1 MTNMLENA
9 QVSRR
14 TFMKGSALAGLGAAA
29 MGTGAVS
36 LFGCSPSAD
45 GAKGG
50 DAAATQAVEETTTW
64 GHCAIN
70 CPGRCSLKFHVQDDE
85 VAWVE
90 TYTSKDAGFDEV
102 QPRACLRGRTY
113 RRWLA
118 NPDRINYPMKR
129 VGKRGEGKFEQISWD
144 EAVDT
149 IASELKRIIDEYG
162 NESVYIPYATG
173 VSSTTARSLPRFM
186 NCIGG
191 CLGSYGDY
199 SAMQMEMIV
208 PHTYGASGFSGSTLN
223 AAEDAALIL
232 AFGTSPTE
240 TRQGGAVSHY
250 DWVHLRETTKGKMI
264 YIDPRMNDSV
274 MGRSAEWQPINPG
287 TDAALCSAI
296 AHELIANDLVDK
308 EFLDTY
314 CVGYDEDTMPESA
327 KGQNKSYKDYIMGT
341 GYDMVEKT
349 PEWAAPITQISAD
362 KIRELAADIAAAE
375 APFIV
380 QGWGPQRHTNGE
392 DATRAIC
399 MLPILIGKI
408 GLPGTNTGQRE
419 AEPPTYL
426 VGSLPFEN
434 PVKTAIPVYQWVNAV
449 DHGKD
454 MTATNAGVIGA
465 DKLQSDFKFIW
476 NYAGNCLTNQHGDI
490 NYTHEILADES
501 KCEFIL
507 VWDTVMTDSAK
518 YADILLPDAMR
529 SEQLNMQT
537 QGYSEYYTAVV
548 VGGPAQDAP
557 GECRTSYDVCADIAD
572 KFGMKDAFTEGK
584 TQEDWIKELYEAGA
598 KADGNMPSW
607 DEIKEQGV
615 YKRALEPCIGLEAF
629 RTDPVKNPLGTPS
642 GKIEIY
648 SEQLAEIASTWELEE
663 GDEINPIP
671 VFTPGF
677 QGYGTTT
684 EEYPLYCAGF
694 HHKSRTHSSFGFI
707 PELEQ
712 VARQQLWINPADAE
726 PRGIA
731 SGDTVAVKSPAGEI
745 RIEAKVTPRI
755 IPGTIG
761 IPQGAWHK
769 ANMSGDRVDEGACVN
784 TLTTYRPTPY
794 AKGNGP
800 AHSIIAQVTKA

>member
-45 GAKGG
+45 GAKGN
-50 DAAATQAVEETTTW
+50 DAATQAVEETTTW

-186 NCIGG
+186 NCLGG
-191 CLGSYGDY
+191 FLGSYGDY

-296 AHELIANDLVDK
+296 AHELIANDQVDK

-314 CVGYDEDTMPESA
+314 CVGFDEDTMPESA

-349 PEWAAPITQISAD
+349 AEWAAPITGIPAERIKQ
-362 KIRELAADIAAAE
+362 LAADIAAAE
-375 APFIV
+375 APFIC

-392 DATRAIC
+392 DTSRAIC
-399 MLPILIGKI
+399 MLPVLIGKI

-434 PVKTAIPVYQWVNAV
+434 PIKTAIPVYQWINAV
-449 DHGKD
+449 DHGKE
-454 MTATNAGVIGA
+454 MTATNAGIVGA
-465 DKLQSDFKFIW
+465 DKLNNDIKFLW
-476 NYAGNCLTNQHGDI
+476 NYAGNCITNQHGDI
-490 NYTHEILADES
+490 NYTHDVLADES
-501 KCEFIL
+501 KLEFIL

-548 VGGPAQDAP
+548 VGGPAQEAP
-557 GECRTSYDVCADIAD
+557 GECRSSYDVCADIAD
-572 KFGMKDAFTEGK
+572 KFGKKDAFTEGK

-598 KADGNMPSW
+598 KADGNMPTW
-607 DEIKEQGV
+607 DEIKAQGV
-615 YKRALEPCIGLEAF
+615 YKRPLEPAIGLVDF
-629 RTDPVKNPLGTPS
+629 RTDPVKNPLSTPS

-648 SEQLAEIASTWELEE
+648 SEQLAEIAATWELEE
-663 GDEINPIP
+663 GDVINPIP

-677 QGYGTTT
+677 QGYGSVTD
-684 EEYPLYCAGF
+684 EYPLYCTGF

-726 PRGIA
+726 SRGIA

-745 RIEAKVTPRI
+745 RIEALVTSRI

-769 ANMSGDRVDEGACVN
+769 ADMNGDRVDEGACVN
-784 TLTTYRPTPY
+784 TLTTYRPTPL

-800 AHSIIAQVTKA
+800 AHSIIAQITKA

>member
-327 KGQNKSYKDYIMGT
+327 KGQSKSYKDYIMGT

-349 PEWAAPITQISAD
+349 PEWAAPICGISAD
-362 KIRELAADIAAAE
+362 RIKELAAEIGAAK
-375 APFIV
+375 PLYVV
-380 QGWGPQRHTNGE
+380 QGWGPQRRSNGE
-392 DATRAIC
+392 LNCWSIM
-399 MLPILIGKI
+399 MLPLLTGQV
-408 GLPGTNTGQRE
+408 GLPGTSNGCRE
-419 AEPPTYL
+419 GSYSISL
-426 VGSLPFEN
+426 QSLPAGDN
-434 PVKTAIPVYQWVNAV
+434 PIKAKIPVFLFTEAI
-449 DHGKD
+449 DHGTE
-454 MTATNAGVIGA
+454 MTALNSAVTGA
-465 DKLQSDFKFIW
+465 DKLNQNIKCML

-490 NYTHEILADES
+490 NYAHDILADES
-501 KCEFIL
+501 KCEFIV
-507 VWDTVMTDSAK
+507 VWETAMTDSAK
-518 YADILLPDAMR
+518 YADILLPDLFR
-529 SEQLNMQT
+529 FEQVSQIGT
-537 QGYSEYYTAVV
+537 
-548 VGGPAQDAP
+548 GGDNAYMISGQPCTTPKFERKTLYDAL
-557 GECRTSYDVCADIAD
+557 TLIAD
-572 KFGMKDAFTEGK
+572 KMGVKEQFTEGK
-584 TQEDWIKELYEAGA
+584 TQEEWIKELYEAGA
-598 KADGNMPSW
+598 KADGNMPTW
-607 DEIKEQGV
+607 DEIKAQGV
-615 YKRALEPCIGLEAF
+615 YKRPLEPAIGLVDF
-629 RTDPVKNPLGTPS
+629 RTDPVKNPLSTPS

-648 SEQLAEIASTWELEE
+648 SEQLAEIAATWELEE
-663 GDEINPIP
+663 GDVINPIP

-677 QGYGTTT
+677 QGYGSVTD
-684 EEYPLYCAGF
+684 EYPLYCTGF

-726 PRGIA
+726 SRGIA

-745 RIEAKVTPRI
+745 RIEALVTSRI

-769 ANMSGDRVDEGACVN
+769 ADMNGDRVDEGACVN
-784 TLTTYRPTPY
+784 TLTTYRPTPL

-800 AHSIIAQVTKA
+800 AHSIIAQITKA

>member
-45 GAKGG
+45 GAKGN
-50 DAAATQAVEETTTW
+50 DAATQVVEETTTW

-162 NESVYIPYATG
+162 NEYVYIPYATG

-186 NCIGG
+186 NCLGG
-191 CLGSYGDY
+191 FLGSYGDY

-296 AHELIANDLVDK
+296 AHELIANDQVDK
-308 EFLDTY
+308 EFLDAY
-314 CVGYDEDTMPESA
+314 CVGFDEDTMPESA

-349 PEWAAPITQISAD
+349 PEWAAPISGIPAERIKQ
-362 KIRELAADIAAAE
+362 LAADIAAAE
-375 APFIV
+375 APFIC

-392 DATRAIC
+392 DTSRAIC
-399 MLPILIGKI
+399 MLPVLIGKI

-434 PVKTAIPVYQWVNAV
+434 PIKTAIPVYQWINAV
-449 DHGKD
+449 DHGKE
-454 MTATNAGVIGA
+454 MTATNAGIVGA
-465 DKLQSDFKFIW
+465 DKLNNDIKFLW
-476 NYAGNCLTNQHGDI
+476 NYAGNCITNQHGDI
-490 NYTHEILADES
+490 NYTHDILADES
-501 KCEFIL
+501 KLEFIL

-548 VGGPAQDAP
+548 VGGPAQEAP
-557 GECRTSYDVCADIAD
+557 GECRSSYDVCADIAD
-572 KFGMKDAFTEGK
+572 KFGKKDAFTEGK

-598 KADGNMPSW
+598 KADGNMPTW

-615 YKRALEPCIGLEAF
+615 YKRPLEPAIGLVDF
-629 RTDPVKNPLGTPS
+629 RTDPVKNPLSTPS

-648 SEQLAEIASTWELEE
+648 SEQLAEIAATWELEE
-663 GDEINPIP
+663 GDVINPIP

-677 QGYGTTT
+677 QGYGSVTD
-684 EEYPLYCAGF
+684 EYPLYCTGF

-726 PRGIA
+726 SRGIA

-745 RIEAKVTPRI
+745 RIEALVTPRI

-769 ANMSGDRVDEGACVN
+769 ADMNGDRVDEGACVN
-784 TLTTYRPTPY
+784 TLTTYRPTPL

-800 AHSIIAQVTKA
+800 AHSIIAQITKA

>member
-1 MTNMLENA
+1 M
-9 QVSRR
+9 
-14 TFMKGSALAGLGAAA
+14 
-29 MGTGAVS
+29 
-36 LFGCSPSAD
+36 
-45 GAKGG
+45 
-50 DAAATQAVEETTTW
+50 
-64 GHCAIN
+64 
-70 CPGRCSLKFHVQDDE
+70 QDDE

-186 NCIGG
+186 NCLGG
-191 CLGSYGDY
+191 FLGSYGDY

-296 AHELIANDLVDK
+296 AHELIANDQVDK
-308 EFLDTY
+308 EFLDAY
-314 CVGYDEDTMPESA
+314 CVGFDEDTMPESA

-349 PEWAAPITQISAD
+349 AEWAAPITGIPAERIKQ
-362 KIRELAADIAAAE
+362 LAADIAAAE
-375 APFIV
+375 APFIC

-392 DATRAIC
+392 DTSRAIC
-399 MLPILIGKI
+399 MLPVLIGKI

-434 PVKTAIPVYQWVNAV
+434 PIKTAIPVYQWINAV
-449 DHGKD
+449 DHGKE
-454 MTATNAGVIGA
+454 MTATNAGIVGA
-465 DKLQSDFKFIW
+465 DKLNNDIKFLW
-476 NYAGNCLTNQHGDI
+476 NYAGNCITNQHGDI
-490 NYTHEILADES
+490 NYTHDVLADES
-501 KCEFIL
+501 KLEFIL

-548 VGGPAQDAP
+548 VGGPAQEAP
-557 GECRTSYDVCADIAD
+557 GECRSSYDVCADIAD
-572 KFGMKDAFTEGK
+572 KFGKKDAFTEGK

-598 KADGNMPSW
+598 KADGNMPTW

-615 YKRALEPCIGLEAF
+615 YKRPLEPAIGLVDF
-629 RTDPVKNPLGTPS
+629 RTDPVKNPLSTPS
-642 GKIEIY
+642 GKFEIY
-648 SEQLAEIASTWELEE
+648 SEQLAEIAATWELEE
-663 GDEINPIP
+663 GDVINPIP

-677 QGYGTTT
+677 QGYGSVTD
-684 EEYPLYCAGF
+684 EYPLYCTGF

-726 PRGIA
+726 SRGIA

-745 RIEAKVTPRI
+745 RIEALVTPRI

-769 ANMSGDRVDEGACVN
+769 ADMNGDRVDEGACVN
-784 TLTTYRPTPY
+784 TLTTYRPTPL

-800 AHSIIAQVTKA
+800 AHSIIAQITKA